1 MNYID
6 ITLYFNELR
15 LKAVQDVLAHDGVTI
30 EDKMN
35 EAFNI
40 LYEQLVPQEQQTAV
54 EAQIEKIDKA
64 ERDEQE
70 AKRRFAVFHVRE
82 NGENSYFTSDH
93 FISFREAAYR
103 CRLYDR
109 GELSSEPS
117 RLCDAFIG
125 SDMIDADKY
134 EYLCDRMPND
144 FRITALMN
152 FDLDNETVSVC
163 DSSDNAWRSY
173 TLHDLSVAAFKA
185 YRGEYHPTE
194 YRERIFNDALSG
206 REINTEAEL
215 LAETEHP
222 TMQM

>member
-1 MNYID
+1 
-6 ITLYFNELR
+6 
-15 LKAVQDVLAHDGVTI
+15 
-30 EDKMN
+30 
-35 EAFNI
+35 
-40 LYEQLVPQEQQTAV
+40 
-54 EAQIEKIDKA
+54 
-64 ERDEQE
+64 
-70 AKRRFAVFHVRE
+70 
-82 NGENSYFTSDH
+82 
-93 FISFREAAYR
+93 
-103 CRLYDR
+103 
-109 GELSSEPS
+109 
-117 RLCDAFIG
+117 
-125 SDMIDADKY
+125 MIDADKY

-144 FRITALMN
+144 FRITALMD

-173 TLHDLSVAAFKA
+173 TLHDLSVTAFKA